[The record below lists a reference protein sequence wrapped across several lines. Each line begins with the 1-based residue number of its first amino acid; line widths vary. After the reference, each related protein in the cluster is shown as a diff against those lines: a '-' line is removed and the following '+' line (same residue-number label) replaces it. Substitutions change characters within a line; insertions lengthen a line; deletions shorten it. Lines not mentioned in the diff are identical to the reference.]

1 MIVQYDFQVCL
12 KIFEFNQRGERIC
25 FTKLVNEM
33 KGTPSPISESLVKL
47 CDSGL
52 IRCQWDKKDGC
63 WTMCFHITD
72 DFRGFIEGLANVRKV
87 KE

>member
-33 KGTPSPISESLVKL
+33 KGTPFPISKSLDKL
-47 CDSGL
+47 CDRGL
-52 IRCQWDKKDGC
+52 VRCQWEKKDGC
-63 WTMCFHITD
+63 WMRCLHITD